1 MTSVTIDFHQ
11 YAVSNTVIH
20 NTRESI
26 PYIMESFSL
35 DPEVVYLQMEEIKQD
50 IKDTTSDYCI
60 NTPTPNINI
69 LVTADETIKYTKAL
83 LQPHHSYPEP
93 PTTPIS
99 HFSPPTTPKHLTTD
113 LSAEAHTST
122 AATDTA
128 SVPNV
133 ISLAIMYTLSPEKP
147 LSDSTEEPSNFLFK
161 HTPDN
166 PKE

>member
-11 YAVSNTVIH
+11 YAMSNTVIH

-93 PTTPIS
+93 TTTPTSQFYSQTNQYHIT
-99 HFSPPTTPKHLTTD
+99 PEIRTEARATT
-113 LSAEAHTST
+113 T
-122 AATDTA
+122 ATATA
-128 SVPNV
+128 STPNA
-133 ISLAIMYTLSPEKP
+133 IIPTNSLSN
-147 LSDSTEEPSNFLFK
+147 STEETSKFLSI

-166 PKE
+166 TRG